1 MAGYMS
7 RGAPNG
13 SVYVCNLPPGTD
25 ETMLAEYF
33 GTIGLLKV
41 WVVSGNIFSTTTK
54 FAKIPYIFQ
63 ISFHDKFVSS
73 VVIPHR
79 RTRGLGVQKFGY
91 IGTRLPMNQRVM
103 QRSPMRIHMLLQLRW
118 TGSITKISMGVLSR
132 FT

>member
-41 WVVSGNIFSTTTK
+41 WVLSGNIFATTTK
-54 FAKIPYIFQ
+54 FVKIPYFFQ
-63 ISFHDKFVSS
+63 IPFHDKFVSS
-73 VVIPHR
+73 
-79 RTRGLGVQKFGY
+79 
-91 IGTRLPMNQRVM
+91 
-103 QRSPMRIHMLLQLRW
+103 LLSYHAEGQEDWASKNLD
-118 TGSITKISMGVLSR
+118 I
-132 FT
+132 

>member
-33 GTIGLLKV
+33 GSIGLLKV
-41 WVVSGNIFSTTTK
+41 WVLSGNIFATTTK

-118 TGSITKISMGVLSR
+118 TGSITKISMGVLSK